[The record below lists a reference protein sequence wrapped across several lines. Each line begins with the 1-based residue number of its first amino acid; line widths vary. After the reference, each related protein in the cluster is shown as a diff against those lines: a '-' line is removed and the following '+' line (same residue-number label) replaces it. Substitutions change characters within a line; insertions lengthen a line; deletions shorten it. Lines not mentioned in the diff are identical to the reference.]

1 MTTATTTL
9 EAPTLVNRIREDKR
23 LASLARLSND
33 IIRTNRNVRYALTS
47 LRERT
52 DMLEAQTTSGMCY
65 PQRNIDGS
73 MYNDPTHEAHQV
85 AQMAMR
91 QNAMVE
97 AFHTVART
105 LTGAP
110 DKEIQETVAYLCEN
124 ATDTLFQL

>member
-1 MTTATTTL
+1 MTTTTTL
-9 EAPTLVNRIREDKR
+9 EAPTLVARMMEDKR

-33 IIRTNRNVRYALTS
+33 LIRTNRSLRHAVAD

-52 DMLEAQTTSGMCY
+52 DRLEAQATSGMCY

-73 MYNDPTHEAHQV
+73 MYNDPTDDAHRV
-85 AQMAMR
+85 ASMAMR

-110 DKEIQETVAYLCEN
+110 DNEVQATITYLCDRAPEV
-124 ATDTLFQL
+124 LFQI